1 MPRLSDEEEEG
12 VLVTWFVQPGAT
24 VREGDLLAEVQVLKV
39 SAEVVAPVSGTVELR
54 AQPGEVVPQG
64 AVIAVIREPEEA
76 AAAQPAV
83 VAEAAPE
90 PAPPVEPA
98 TGAERAA
105 PAGPGVVPSTIPASP
120 AARRLARELG
130 VDLSTVR
137 GTGPGGQIVEEDVR
151 RAAGAAAPGPPA
163 RVEPI
168 TPMRRA
174 IAERLHGHLAATAQ
188 VTLTAEADVTALAQ
202 ELERLSVASGR
213 RASYTEAAVRAVA
226 LALREHPRL
235 GGRWTE
241 EGIVLPDRLDV
252 GVAVALDDGLVV
264 PVIRAADTKDLG
276 ELGREVAELAE
287 RARKGALAP
296 TDLEGGVFS
305 VTNLGAY
312 GVDAFTPLLNP
323 PQTAILGL
331 GRARPRPAAVEGRVE
346 VRTLMVLSLTFDH
359 RVVDGAPA
367 AAFLRTVVSLLEAP
381 DRLTASPG

>member
-1 MPRLSDEEEEG
+1 MPKLSDEEEEG
-12 VLVTWFVQPGAT
+12 VLVTWFVKPGAT

-54 AQPGEVVPQG
+54 AQPGEVVAQG

-76 AAAQPAV
+76 AAAAQPTAP
-83 VAEAAPE
+83 AEP
-90 PAPPVEPA
+90 PAPPAPEV
-98 TGAERAA
+98 AA
-105 PAGPGVVPSTIPASP
+105 PAPPASP

-137 GTGPGGQIVEEDVR
+137 GTGPGGRIVEEDVR
-151 RAAGAAAPGPPA
+151 AAAGAAPPA
-163 RVEPI
+163 PAAVEPI

-188 VTLTAEADVTALAQ
+188 VTLTAEADVTALAE
-202 ELERLSVASGR
+202 ELERLSAVSGR
-213 RASYTEAAVRAVA
+213 RASYTEAGVRAAA

-241 EGIVLPDRLDV
+241 EGIVLPGSLDV

-264 PVIRAADTKDLG
+264 PVIRAADTKDL
-276 ELGREVAELAE
+276 ETLGREVAELAE
-287 RARKGALAP
+287 RARAGALTPA
-296 TDLEGGVFS
+296 DLEGGVFS

-331 GRARPRPAAVEGRVE
+331 GRARPRPAVVEGRVE

-367 AAFLRTVVSLLEAP
+367 AAFLRTVSSLLEAP
-381 DRLTASPG
+381 DRLGSGPAPGPVAQG

>member
-1 MPRLSDEEEEG
+1 MREVLMPRLSDEEEEG

-39 SAEVVAPVSGTVELR
+39 SAEVVAPASGTVELR
-54 AQPGEVVPQG
+54 AQPGDVVPQG

-76 AAAQPAV
+76 PAAV
-83 VAEAAPE
+83 
-90 PAPPVEPA
+90 
-98 TGAERAA
+98 
-105 PAGPGVVPSTIPASP
+105 PASP

-130 VDLSTVR
+130 VDLSAVR
-137 GTGPGGQIVEEDVR
+137 GTGPGGRIVEEDVR
-151 RAAGAAAPGPPA
+151 RAAGGAAPGAPA
-163 RVEPI
+163 PVEPI
-168 TPMRRA
+168 SPMRRA

-202 ELERLSVASGR
+202 ELERLSAASGR

-252 GVAVALDDGLVV
+252 GVAVALDEGLVV
-264 PVIRAADTKDLG
+264 PVIRAVDTKDLQT
-276 ELGREVAELAE
+276 LGQEIAELAE
-287 RARKGALAP
+287 RARKGALTPA
-296 TDLEGGVFS
+296 DLEGGVFS

-323 PQTAILGL
+323 PQSAILGL

-367 AAFLRTVVSLLEAP
+367 AAFLRTVVSLLEMP
-381 DRLTASPG
+381 DRLVSSPG